1 MTRASIQTDPFGYRP
16 GVAEGIRI
24 QARPELNWPND
35 LFVVIQD
42 HLRPFPAPTDG
53 TSLEEA
59 QPFCRACELHG
70 RGKVKHFAKTYHI
83 QLVGGSTIV
92 SEGVWEALQRCAD
105 NPFEAVNPV
114 ANPPTQN
121 LILTPATAIRR

>member
-1 MTRASIQTDPFGYRP
+1 M
-16 GVAEGIRI
+16 AEGIRI
-24 QARPELNWPND
+24 QPRPELNWPAD

-42 HLRPFPAPTDG
+42 QLRPFPEPKDG
-53 TSLEEA
+53 QSLAEV
-59 QPFCRACELHG
+59 QPFCRMCELAG
-70 RGKVKHFAKTYHI
+70 KGKVKHFCKTYHI
-83 QLVGGSTIV
+83 QMIGGSTIV

-121 LILTPATAIRR
+121 LILPSVMAAAHRR